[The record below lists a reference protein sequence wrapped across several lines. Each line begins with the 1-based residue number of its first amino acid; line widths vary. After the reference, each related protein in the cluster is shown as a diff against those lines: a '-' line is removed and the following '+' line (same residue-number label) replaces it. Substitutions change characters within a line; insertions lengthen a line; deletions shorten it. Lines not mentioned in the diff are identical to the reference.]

1 MYALRWLTLAYVVAN
16 CVITIADTWFEDTW
30 YFMFLYAP
38 FGTVFWFCFY
48 WKLLGAPRLQKHFK
62 QFGSFAI
69 WNFLLIYLL
78 PIGSAELILV
88 LFEAAPAETIEQSF
102 WVLGYFLLIMLV
114 LYLPYYLFG
123 TLFPAMILKR
133 SDTVRS
139 ALARSLRQAGYLL
152 PRFFG
157 IFLPISILSAVLY
170 AVVQFAD
177 ADMQPITTAGDINSF
192 SLLLMAISVPLLVL
206 SEAVFMVI
214 SKNAYV
220 QDLRERG
227 DLPEF
232 YAEVFA

>member
-1 MYALRWLTLAYVVAN
+1 MYALRWLTLAYVVVS

-38 FGTVFWFCFY
+38 FGTVFWFCFF
-48 WKLLGAPRLQKHFK
+48 WKLLGAPRLQKRFN

-102 WVLGYFLLIMLV
+102 WALGYFLLIMLV

-123 TLFPAMILKR
+123 TFFPAMILKR

-170 AVVQFAD
+170 TVVQFAD

-192 SLLLMAISVPLLVL
+192 SLLLMAISVPLSVL

-214 SKNAYV
+214 SKNAYLMN
-220 QDLRERG
+220 LRELG

-232 YAEVFA
+232 DAEVFA